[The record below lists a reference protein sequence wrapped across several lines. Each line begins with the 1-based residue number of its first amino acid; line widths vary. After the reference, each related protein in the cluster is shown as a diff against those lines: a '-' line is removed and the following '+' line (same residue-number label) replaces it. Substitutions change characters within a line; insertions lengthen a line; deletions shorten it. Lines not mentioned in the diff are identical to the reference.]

1 MEVKKRKCK
10 ECRAEFTPYSSLIT
24 WCSPNCGYMVS
35 QKALKRTEAK
45 KEKKERALH
54 REKKKAVKRRSEWLA
69 DLQIEV
75 NKYIRLRDK
84 DEPCCTC
91 GKTDEGV
98 QYHAGHYLSRGAFPD
113 LRFELTNNHKQ
124 CATCNT
130 YKGGERDIYQQF
142 IIEKYG
148 KEHDEWLRCKENHP
162 MLKDTLPHWQDIEA
176 EIKRYRKLNR
186 DFKA

>member
-1 MEVKKRKCK
+1 MAVKKRKCK

-45 KEKKERALH
+45 KEKSERALH

-75 NKYIRLRDK
+75 NKYVRLRDK

-91 GKTDEGV
+91 GTTNNIKYD
-98 QYHAGHYLSRGAFPD
+98 AGHYRSVGACPD
-113 LRFELTNNHKQ
+113 LRFELTNIHKQ
-124 CATCNT
+124 CSVKCNQ
-130 YKGGERDIYQQF
+130 YGSGMRLEYRQF
-142 IIEKYG
+142 IINKYG
-148 KEHDEWLRCKENHP
+148 NEHLDWLDGYHPSLKE
-162 MLKDTLPHWQDIEA
+162 TLPHWQDIEA
-176 EIKRYRKLNR
+176 EIKRYRKLIR